1 MPQTVIHGFGAHQ
14 KIASILESFQCK
26 KYLLVCDTSFPFL
39 DIGSYF
45 STLSTPYAVFDDFT
59 PNPCYEGVCNGVALF
74 HREKCDCI
82 VAVGGGS
89 SIDVAKCIKLFAG
102 MDPTK
107 NYLEQPYTDSKIPL
121 IAIPT
126 TAGTGSESTHFAV
139 IYYGGKK
146 QSVAH
151 DSILPDCAILEP
163 SVLKTLPLYQKKCT
177 LLDALCQ
184 AIESWWSV
192 RACEESIS
200 YSKVAIEKIMKYH
213 DAYLQKNCDEAA
225 EQIMIAANF
234 AGRAINLTTT
244 TAAHAMSYKLTSLYG
259 LPHGH
264 AVAICLPRIWEYML
278 TYTDRGINLQG
289 NKHTRDIFEEI
300 AKTLFQSEP
309 LQAISQF
316 DQMLLSMEILPPIA
330 TEREAELTTLT
341 NSVNTERLSNNPIQ
355 LDHNCLQS
363 LYDKIIK

>member
-1 MPQTVIHGFGAHQ
+1 MQ
-14 KIASILESFQCK
+14 KILLSSNFQRTLISVLQDKYVSK
-26 KYLLVCDTSFPFL
+26 KYLLVCDVSFPFL
-39 DIGSYF
+39 SIKDCF
-45 STLSTPYAVFDDFT
+45 SALAIPYAIFNDFT
-59 PNPCYEGVCNGVALF
+59 SNPRYEDVCNGVALF

-89 SIDVAKCIKLFAG
+89 SIDVAKCVKLFAG
-102 MDPTK
+102 MKTDAL
-107 NYLEQPYTDSKIPL
+107 YLDQPYADSGIPL

-139 IYYGGKK
+139 IYYNEKK

-151 DSILPDCAILEP
+151 ESILPNFAILEP

-192 RACEESIS
+192 RSCEESIS
-200 YSKVAIEKIMKYH
+200 YSKTAIEMIVKH
-213 DAYLQKNCDEAA
+213 QHAYLTENSDIAA
-225 EQIMIAANF
+225 DQIMLAANY

-264 AVAICLPRIWEYML
+264 AVAICLPKLWTFMNTHMDQCI
-278 TYTDRGINLQG
+278 DPRGKAHLSERFQSIAEAFG
-289 NKHTRDIFEEI
+289 SPDVSSAIAKFEEM
-300 AKTLFQSEP
+300 
-309 LQAISQF
+309 LQE
-316 DQMLLSMEILPPIA
+316 LEILPPQIK
-330 TEREAELTTLT
+330 EPDLHILTA
-341 NSVNTERLSNNPIQ
+341 SVNATRLGNNPVALSEKNLDQ
-355 LDHNCLQS
+355 LYRTIS
-363 LYDKIIK
+363 KE